1 MEGSLSHCKLITIAA
16 GATSAITFTGANGS
30 SISCNNFVFSVSDA
44 AASGGLI
51 FTPSGVSQYP
61 VVTLGNGASG
71 TFGYYIDTK
80 NAYEV
85 TLGGGRRAIAG
96 TLFNFSVVPK
106 TVMIQY
112 GIKYLMNPIDK
123 GYNPQI

>member
-16 GATSAITFTGANGS
+16 GATSSVTFTAANGS
-30 SISCNNFVFSVSDA
+30 AISCNNFVFSVSDA
-44 AASGGLI
+44 TASGGLV
-51 FTPSGVSQYP
+51 FTPNGVSQYP
-61 VVTLGNGASG
+61 VVPLGNGASG
-71 TFGYYIDTK
+71 TFGYYLDTK

-85 TLGGGRRAIAG
+85 TLGGGRRATSG
-96 TLFNFSVVPK
+96 TLYNFSVVSK

-123 GYNPQI
+123 GYTPYI